1 MLVLAN
7 GVSCGTL
14 TSQDLSVTHI
24 YIVLI
29 IIIINADLNGSLKDI
44 SGLLAKGSIINTICD
59 TVANGGDLG
68 CVLQELLPLCKE
80 ITVATKTDD

>member
-14 TSQDLSVTHI
+14 SSQDISVTHI
-24 YIVLI
+24 DIVLI
-29 IIIINADLNGSLKDI
+29 IIIINADLNGSLKDF
-44 SGLLAKGSIINTICD
+44 SGLLAKGSIIFHTKLCD

-68 CVLQELLPLCKE
+68 MCFARTLT
-80 ITVATKTDD
+80 TV

>member
-14 TSQDLSVTHI
+14 TSQDLSVTHL

-44 SGLLAKGSIINTICD
+44 SGLLAKGSIIFHTKLCD
-59 TVANGGDLG
+59 TVANSSKWRRLG
-68 CVLQELLPLCKE
+68 MRFARALT
-80 ITVATKTDD
+80 TV